1 MGVRIF
7 DTDSSALP
15 NELYRLLA
23 ETTAVGVAVYRSERI
38 LWANPAM
45 ERITGY
51 DRDALLA
58 MSPLDVLHPDDRE
71 TIAAR
76 LAARLRGERPAGE
89 RFEARFLNRG
99 GDERWIEVA
108 AAQIEWEDGPAALAT
123 MVDVTERRRVE
134 QELRASRERLALAQ
148 SAARYVTWEWN
159 VETDELLVDPSA
171 REVYGLEP
179 EEMGSTGEEFLH
191 RIVHP
196 EDRDV
201 FRNAMAATRVGNRGG
216 KFEAEVRFVLPGGV
230 VRWVGE
236 RAHQV
241 VGDDGRQRVIGV
253 ATDIHERKRFEIALS
268 EEKERALVTL
278 ASIGDGVIRT
288 DADGRVDYMNAVA
301 ERMTGWAGKSAAGR
315 PLADV
320 YRVIDEATRKPLADP
335 LGVCLGQRRVVE
347 LPGSSLLVRR
357 DGREFAIQDSA
368 SPIVTA
374 DGRLTGAVLVFRD
387 VTHERGMER
396 EVSFLVTH
404 DPLTGLINRH
414 ELERRVERVRDRSE
428 RGIGGKFAVCCL
440 DLDEFKLVND
450 TCGYLAG
457 DQLLQQLAERLAA
470 AIPAGATL
478 ARLGGDEFAV
488 LLENTEPG
496 RARLVAESLRDVVRG
511 VRFEWDGRPFTV
523 SASIGLVP
531 HVEEGV
537 DGAEVLAAADAACN
551 IAKEEGRNR
560 IHEYQPQD
568 AGLAARYGEMHWVH
582 RIQKALEDER
592 FVLHRQQI
600 RPLAGGAPLVEVFI
614 RMQGEDGELIAP
626 GAFIP
631 AAERFHLIP
640 AIDRWVV
647 ATALAFLAGQPDD
660 QRCHALNLS
669 GQSLGDEAFLD
680 FVVAE
685 LEASGLDP
693 SRVCFEITETAA
705 VTHLARANRF
715 ISVLR
720 RMGCH
725 FVLDDFG
732 TGLSSFA
739 YLKNLPVDYLK
750 VSGDFVRGIAANEV
764 QHALVR
770 SIQELGNLMGM
781 QTIAEGVETEEE
793 LEAVRAIGF
802 DYAQGYWIERPQA
815 M

>member
-1 MGVRIF
+1 MTVRAL

-23 ETTAVGVAVYRSERI
+23 ETTAVGVAVYRQDGI
-38 LWANPAM
+38 LWANLAV
-45 ERITGY
+45 EEITGY
-51 DRDALLA
+51 RRDELLTMA
-58 MSPLDVLHPDDRE
+58 PLDLVHPDDRE
-71 TIAAR
+71 AIAQR
-76 LAARLRGERPAGE
+76 LAARLRGERPPGE
-89 RFEARFLNRG
+89 RFESRFLAADG
-99 GDERWIEVA
+99 SEHWVEVA
-108 AAQIEWEDGPAALAT
+108 AAKIDWEEGSAALAT
-123 MVDVTERRRVE
+123 LVDVTERRRVE
-134 QELRASRERLALAQ
+134 SELRESRERLALAQ

-159 VETDELLVDPSA
+159 VDTDELLIDPSA
-171 REVYGLEP
+171 RQVYGLEP
-179 EEMGSTGEEFLH
+179 SEMGSTGEEFLH
-191 RIVHP
+191 RMVHP

-201 FRNAMAATRVGNRGG
+201 FRNAMAAVRSAPTRGG

-236 RAHQV
+236 RAHRVTDSRV
-241 VGDDGRQRVIGV
+241 VGV
-253 ATDIHERKRFEIALS
+253 ATDIDERKRTAIALQ

-288 DADGRVDYMNAVA
+288 DAEGRIDYMNAVA
-301 ERMTGWAGKSAAGR
+301 ERMTGWATRSAAGR

-335 LGVCLGQRRVVE
+335 LQVCLGQRRVVE
-347 LPGSSLLVRR
+347 LPGSSLLLRR

-368 SPIVTA
+368 SPIVTG

-414 ELERRVERVRDRSE
+414 ELERRVERVRDRAE
-428 RGIGGKFAVCCL
+428 QGIGGNFAVACL

-470 AIPAGATL
+470 AIPPGATL

-488 LLENTEPG
+488 LLESTEPG

-531 HVEEGV
+531 KVEKSI

-560 IHEYQPQD
+560 IHEYQPED

-592 FVLHRQQI
+592 FVLHRQPIQ
-600 RPLAGGAPLVEVFI
+600 PLTGGTPLVEVFI
-614 RMQGEDGELIAP
+614 RLQGEDGELIAP

-640 AIDRWVV
+640 SIDRWVV
-647 ATALAFLAGQPDD
+647 ATAMRHLAAHPEDE
-660 QRCHALNLS
+660 RCHALNLS
-669 GQSLGDEAFLD
+669 GQSLGDETFLD
-680 FVVAE
+680 FVVQQ
-685 LEASGLDP
+685 LETTGLDP
-693 SRVCFEITETAA
+693 TRVCFEITETAA
-705 VTHLARANRF
+705 ITHLARANRF

-739 YLKNLPVDYLK
+739 YLKNLPVDFLK
-750 VSGDFVRGIAANEV
+750 VSGDFVRGIPANEV
-764 QHALVR
+764 QNALVR
-770 SIQELGNLMGM
+770 SIHELGNLMGM
-781 QTIAEGVETEEE
+781 RTIAEGVETEEE
-793 LEAVRAIGF
+793 LEEVRKIGF
-802 DYAQGYWIERPQA
+802 DYAQGYWIERPA
-815 M
+815 PM